1 MSFPLNSLNDDRPV
15 GKLPPALLEFNQ
27 TLRRKRVVP
36 KVRAWVSAVV
46 IKTDSVNNYQIT
58 DRIISEARTRIV
70 QFHDAPLDALALSA
84 VLNTIVYRDNSVDF
98 TPLVEQA
105 KEAFASS
112 L

>member
-1 MSFPLNSLNDDRPV
+1 VSFPLNALIDDRPA
-15 GKLPPALLEFNQ
+15 GKLPPALLQFNQ
-27 TLRRKRVVP
+27 ALRRNHVVP
-36 KVRAWVSAVV
+36 KVRAWVSAV
-46 IKTDSVNNYQIT
+46 IRTDSVNNYQIT

>member
-1 MSFPLNSLNDDRPV
+1 MSFPLNALIDDRPA
-15 GKLPPALLEFNQ
+15 GKLPPALLQFNQ
-27 TLRRKRVVP
+27 ALRRNHVVP
-36 KVRAWVSAVV
+36 KVRAWVSAV
-46 IKTDSVNNYQIT
+46 IRTDSVNNYQIT

>member
-1 MSFPLNSLNDDRPV
+1 MSRPLNSLHDRPE
-15 GKLPPALLEFNQ
+15 GKLPPALLQFNRALHQ
-27 TLRRKRVVP
+27 KRIVP
-36 KVRAWVSAVV
+36 CVRAWVSTALGVGS
-46 IKTDSVNNYQIT
+46 INYRIA
-58 DRIISEARTRIV
+58 DRIISEARVRIV
-70 QFHDAPLDALALSA
+70 QFHDTPLDALALSA

>member
-1 MSFPLNSLNDDRPV
+1 MSFPLNELIDDRPA
-15 GKLPPALLEFNQ
+15 GKLPPALLQFNQ
-27 TLRRKRVVP
+27 TLRRNHVVP
-36 KVRAWVSAVV
+36 KVRAWVSAV
-46 IKTDSVNNYQIT
+46 IRTDSVNNYQIT

>member
-1 MSFPLNSLNDDRPV
+1 MNRPLNSLCDRPE
-15 GKLPPALLEFNQ
+15 GKLPPALLQFNQ
-27 TLRRKRVVP
+27 ALRQNRVVP
-36 KVRAWVSAVV
+36 KVRAWVGLV
-46 IKTDSVNNYQIT
+46 IKADSVNHYGIT